1 MMNGKTDLQKKPF
14 AFYLIDFL
22 IGCVLFFHLI
32 SSWIVSR
39 ISYTQY
45 KAELNGIFL
54 FIIVTSGLCAN
65 YLMVKDDQE
74 KGKSILMGLAAFIFG
89 AITVSLFFIV
99 QVGL

>member
-1 MMNGKTDLQKKPF
+1 MFNRKIDLKKKPF
-14 AFYLIDFL
+14 TFYLIDFL

-45 KAELNGIFL
+45 KAELNGLFL
-54 FIIVTSGLCAN
+54 FVIVTGGLCVN

-74 KGKSILMGLAAFIFG
+74 KGKSILLGLAAFIFG
-89 AITVSLFFIV
+89 ALTVSLFFIV
-99 QVGL
+99 RVGL